1 MVNMSNIRKDGSKS
15 RLEGKVAIISGGA
28 RGMGAADARLFVS
41 EGAKVVIGDLLD
53 TEGEKVA
60 TELGENIR
68 YVHLDVTEPSGW
80 ANAVETAEHEFGSIN
95 ILVNNAGIVNYA
107 LFEEYTIEQFRKT
120 IEVNLFGTFLGIK
133 AVIPS
138 MKKSGSGS
146 IINISSVAGLSGYPQ
161 LSGYVASKWGVRG
174 LTKTAALDLSK
185 YSIRVNSVHP
195 GLILTP
201 MTAGIEIEPDQVAMN
216 NVAMNRAGL
225 PEEIAN
231 VVLFLASDESS
242 YITGAELVADGG
254 ASVGLQSFSISTFPL
269 RQD

>member
-1 MVNMSNIRKDGSKS
+1 MVDMSCIQKDESKG

-28 RGMGAADARLFVS
+28 RGMGAADARLLVS

-53 TEGEKVA
+53 VEGEKIA
-60 TELGENIR
+60 AELGKNIH
-68 YVHLDVTEPSGW
+68 YVHLDVTEPLGW
-80 ANAVETAEHEFGSIN
+80 ANVVEIAESEFGSISV
-95 ILVNNAGIVNYA
+95 LVNNAGICNYA
-107 LFEEYTIEQFRKT
+107 PFEEYTIEQFRKI

-133 AVIPS
+133 AVIES

-185 YSIRVNSVHP
+185 YNIRVNSVHP

-201 MTAGIEIEPDQVAMN
+201 MTAGLEIETDQVAMN

-254 ASVGLQSFSISTFPL
+254 ASAGLQSFSISTSPL